1 MSRYIDADILIKELD
16 ITEDLSAYDAI
27 VFEKMVNEQPTAD
40 VRENV
45 HGEWIL
51 DDSSINCSVCGRSRW
66 SVPPF
71 ENLVKSF
78 NYCPH
83 CGADIR
89 EEVEE

>member
-1 MSRYIDADILIKELD
+1 MSKYIDLD
-16 ITEDLSAYDAI
+16 NPKIH
-27 VFEKMVNEQPTAD
+27 KMGRDKFGDVIYHIPPDMPLAD